1 MALLFTLT
9 LNARS
14 LREFRAGR
22 LSVAYLNDHVIDERL
37 YFSIIAKTGQGAA
50 PLGHSSYREHRQDSA
65 AMSMAPVIEGL
76 PMRWL
81 GLSLQNTLLIGDL
94 LWPFFAVFFLTLGL
108 LSFFAGSWIVAGAAA
123 LTIMSDIGIY
133 WFRASN
139 PQVPIA
145 GSAMWLAIAFLF
157 PAEHAGAL
165 LLRGIV
171 AGGLTGVHMLYASFF
186 IIADGT
192 LMLLG
197 LLEHRSYRKTLRSGA
212 CYALGLIPFLIPRF
226 LLDIPPEAAAD
237 TLARVGVIHSRLP
250 AAPMMQAMLLGLG
263 IVLFFLWWRRTGRPL
278 VHRSSNRSEG
288 GSNRLRLCLAL
299 ILSSLIA
306 LNQSLI
312 HGWDAIF
319 VAYYTV
325 PLRMVLLLSATVI
338 FLECVRSLAARRVVM
353 LGVGFLSMLTL
364 WNAVGALAVRQRQ
377 AADQYAQS
385 DVPKVLTWLREQPG
399 EALAIAAPN
408 ALNERIP
415 YETPHYV
422 LFNEYGWN
430 QQMTDRELAER
441 YALQVNLIPSSASQD
456 RTYTFV
462 FGGYAG
468 LTSAK
473 QRAFCRIKRMIF
485 QTDDACTLDA
495 RTLIRHQELLPMVDN
510 ADVDVPQMMKKYH
523 VSFVVTEEPNGLP
536 TEVRGICKKERT
548 IGKFAVWRC
557 M

>member
-1 MALLFTLT
+1 MIRRILFACLVALLFTLT

-14 LREFRAGR
+14 LREWGAGR
-22 LSVAYLNDHVIDERL
+22 LSVAYLNDHLIDERL

-81 GLSLQNTLLIGDL
+81 GLSLENTLLIGDL
-94 LWPFFAVFFLTLGL
+94 LWPFVAVFFLTLGL
-108 LSFFAGSWIVAGAAA
+108 LGMFAGSWIVAGALA

-145 GSAMWLAIAFLF
+145 GSTLWLAIAFLF

-165 LLRGIV
+165 FLRGII

-197 LLEHRSYRKTLRSGA
+197 LLEHRSWRKTLRSGA
-212 CYALGLIPFLIPRF
+212 CYALGLVPFLIPRF
-226 LLDIPPEAAAD
+226 FLDVPPEAAAD

-263 IVLFFLWWRRTGRPL
+263 IVLFILWWRKTGRP
-278 VHRSSNRSEG
+278 
-288 GSNRLRLCLAL
+288 SNRLRLCLAL

-325 PLRMVLLLSATVI
+325 PLRMVLILSATVI
-338 FLECVRSLAARRVVM
+338 FLECVRNLTARRVVM
-353 LGVGFLSMLTL
+353 LAVGCLSMLAL
-364 WNAVGALAVRQRQ
+364 WNSVGALAGRQRE

-385 DVPKVLTWLREQPG
+385 DVPKVLTWLRQQPG
-399 EALAIAAPN
+399 ETLAIAAPN

-441 YALQVNLIPSSASQD
+441 YALQVNLIPSSKSQD

-473 QRAFCRIKRMIF
+473 QRAFCRIKRTIF
-485 QTDDACTLDA
+485 RTNDPCTLDA

-510 ADVDVPQMMKKYH
+510 ADVNIPEMMKKYH
-523 VSFVVTEEPNGLP
+523 VSFVVTEEPRGLP
-536 TEVRGICKKERT
+536 PGVRGICKKATT
-548 IGKFAVWRC
+548 IGTYGIWSCGR
-557 M
+557 